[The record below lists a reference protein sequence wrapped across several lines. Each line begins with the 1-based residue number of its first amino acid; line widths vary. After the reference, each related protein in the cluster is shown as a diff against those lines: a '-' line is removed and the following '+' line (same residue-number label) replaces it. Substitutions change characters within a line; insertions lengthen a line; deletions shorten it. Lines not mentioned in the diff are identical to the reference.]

1 MSLTPTTLCV
11 NTNRDATSLDSWA
24 DGDSLIINPSIPL
37 EIFLPPPDLDDIHM
51 ISTKDHN
58 GFNSGIMFLRVHP
71 WTVAFLT
78 ETSAYP
84 LCRPEEDL
92 GAYYDQEAMS
102 RLLRRT
108 DGPPT
113 GQGYADQA
121 VYMPRLWI
129 NPYETIHGFEGEK
142 GDILVHFPGLFQYR
156 EERME
161 KWFSELERH
170 QEDWEVPLE
179 ETKYQ
184 DRTTT
189 FWNSIREARNAFKAA
204 LEAVAQEPEGTPI
217 DARREALINLRN
229 AVRFE
234 AHHPEEL
241 HKAMDALN
249 AAIAKDAQDAQS
261 QNRQTQNQQG
271 QGPQGQN
278 QQNQDQQS
286 PDQQGEG
293 PQSQTE

>member
-1 MSLTPTTLCV
+1 
-11 NTNRDATSLDSWA
+11 
-24 DGDSLIINPSIPL
+24 
-37 EIFLPPPDLDDIHM
+37 
-51 ISTKDHN
+51 
-58 GFNSGIMFLRVHP
+58 
-71 WTVAFLT
+71 
-78 ETSAYP
+78 
-84 LCRPEEDL
+84 
-92 GAYYDQEAMS
+92 
-102 RLLRRT
+102 
-108 DGPPT
+108 
-113 GQGYADQA
+113 
-121 VYMPRLWI
+121 
-129 NPYETIHGFEGEK
+129 
-142 GDILVHFPGLFQYR
+142 
-156 EERME
+156 ME